1 MRNRHELCRN
11 QEGSCLRWMSETTR
25 SQKKVLARGSGG
37 WIRGKWAKGM
47 ITGSSTFVY
56 GAHMDS
62 MTKEIEPSVG
72 HSILAVIIIR
82 KAKICYGLPVT
93 GALLNILAF
102 PFTLS
107 LIVNRTTV

>member
-1 MRNRHELCRN
+1 
-11 QEGSCLRWMSETTR
+11 
-25 SQKKVLARGSGG
+25 
-37 WIRGKWAKGM
+37 
-47 ITGSSTFVY
+47 
-56 GAHMDS
+56 MDS